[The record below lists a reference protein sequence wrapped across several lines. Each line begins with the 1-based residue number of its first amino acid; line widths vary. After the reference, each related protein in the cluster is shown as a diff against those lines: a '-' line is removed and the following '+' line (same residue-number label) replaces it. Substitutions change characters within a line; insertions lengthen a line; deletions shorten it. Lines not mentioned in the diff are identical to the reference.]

1 MKYHLLSIGISKH
14 QDPQAN
20 LRFASKDASE
30 FFSLFTQN
38 ISNLGYSKL
47 LTDNEATLS
56 SIRTAL
62 GTELENQI
70 EADDC
75 FILYYSGHGAIAPEP
90 EQKDVFSHFL
100 IPFDVTQ
107 DISNSAIPVDYI
119 KDIFKKLKC
128 KSKLFFVDSC
138 FSGSVNSKAYGPA
151 YKSIKKLKTVSSEIS
166 GDGRIVFTAS
176 KDDEEAIEDPKLEN
190 SVFTSFLL
198 DEFQEKKTG
207 DKFSITDILTP
218 VSEKVIAYTQ
228 KEHHFKQTPTFS
240 GDIQGVLYLPTFKKP
255 LRVKPGVIDT
265 PKSQSVVEETP
276 ASPIIDIDPDK
287 QKHLVNETIKFILRT
302 AKPDPFLEMEFE
314 KFSLEV
320 GKKLIKKWDEIFKG
334 SSGLIEGVPDTVA
347 KMEAE
352 SYQLF
357 ILSAVVGV
365 YGNKE
370 QAKLIGEICGNLL
383 KTTRDKSGLI
393 ALINVPEVIVLFV
406 EYILTITAQA
416 SVDFSKL
423 KSFLSTKIYGMKYD
437 TPPPSML
444 SMYHTHYADALGGNA
459 DKVADYIRKS
469 LANMEWLKSI
479 HPRMD
484 VEDMNDLQ
492 LQANFILVMI
502 RFHHKYHSWPDFGR
516 FYSTRTLPI
525 IEHIKYDT
533 EFIEAFA
540 KLFNLEIKDLRP
552 KLMEHIEALRSR
564 GLGSG
569 YFWSSIDG
577 NDLLTY
583 QEIQDREKARKEKEA
598 KQQ

>member
-30 FFSLFTQN
+30 FFSLFTEN

-75 FILYYSGHGAIAPEP
+75 FILYYSGHGAIAPES
-90 EQKDVFSHFL
+90 EQREVFSHFL

-151 YKSIKKLKTVSSEIS
+151 YKSIKKLKTVSGEIS

-176 KDDEEAIEDPKLEN
+176 KDDEEAIEDPKLGN

-207 DKFSITDILTP
+207 EKFSVTDILTP

-255 LRVKPGVIDT
+255 LHIKPGVIDT
-265 PKSQSVVEETP
+265 PKSQSVVGETP
-276 ASPIIDIDPDK
+276 ASPIIDIDPNK
-287 QKHLVNETIKFILRT
+287 EKNLISGTIKFVLRT
-302 AKPDPFLEMEFE
+302 AKSDPLLKLEFE
-314 KFSLEV
+314 KFALEV
-320 GKKLIKKWDEIFKG
+320 GRKLIKKWGEIFK
-334 SSGLIEGVPDTVA
+334 SSGQLVERIPDAVA

-357 ILSAVVGV
+357 ILSAAVGV
-365 YGNKE
+365 YGNQD

-393 ALINVPEVIVLFV
+393 ALVNVPEVIVLFV
-406 EYILTITAQA
+406 EYILAITAQA

-423 KSFLSTKIYGMKYD
+423 KTFLSTKIYGMRYD
-437 TPPPSML
+437 TTPPSML
-444 SMYHTHYADALGGNA
+444 SMYHTHYADSLGGNA
-459 DKVADYIRKS
+459 DKVADYVRKS
-469 LANMEWLKSI
+469 LANMEWLKTI

-484 VEDMNDLQ
+484 AEDMTDLQ
-492 LQANFILVMI
+492 LQANFILVMT
-502 RFHHKYHSWPDFGR
+502 RFHYKYHVWPDFGR

-533 EFIEAFA
+533 EFIKALAE
-540 KLFNLEIKDLRP
+540 LFHLEVKDLRP
-552 KLMEHIEALRSR
+552 KLIEHTEALRAR
-564 GLGSG
+564 GMGSG

-577 NDLLTY
+577 DDLLTY
-583 QEIQDREKARKEKEA
+583 QEVQDREKARRAKEVK
-598 KQQ
+598 